1 LTELGASEITAAGGE
16 SLMVELPIEGRC
28 QCGAVRYRITA
39 PPLMIYNCH
48 CTNCQKIGGGAFST
62 PATVLEAAFAFT
74 AGEPKIVEWTSDA
87 GTTRFGWYCGDCGSR
102 IAHGQRPTN
111 GVLSV
116 RSGTF
121 DDTSWVEPV
130 GDIWVRSKQPW
141 IVIPPERIAHEQ
153 QPTDYAPFVEKF
165 RAQGR
170 FAS

>member
-1 LTELGASEITAAGGE
+1 MAT
-16 SLMVELPIEGRC
+16 LPITGGC
-28 QCGAVRYRITA
+28 QCGALRYEITA

-48 CTNCQKIGGGAFST
+48 CTNCQKIGGNAFST
-62 PATVLEAAFAFT
+62 PATVMESSFAFV
-74 AGEPKIVEWTSDA
+74 AGKPTTIEWKSDA
-87 GTTRFGWYCGDCGSR
+87 GNIRWGWFCGACGSR
-102 IAHGQRPTN
+102 IAHGQTPSI

-141 IVIPPERIAHEQ
+141 VELPATRLHFEQ
-153 QPTDYAPFVEKF
+153 QPTDYSVFVDKF

-170 FAS
+170 FS